1 MTIGTDGRM
10 LDAILGSYD
19 LPVPVREYRF
29 HPARRWRVDYAWPEH
44 RLAVEIEGG
53 AWIGGRHTRGSGFV
67 RDIEKYNSLAVMGW
81 SLLRFTPRQIITG
94 ECYGVIKEWFVNN
107 NGG

>member
-1 MTIGTDGRM
+1 MNPQ
-10 LDAILGSYD
+10 ILAALH
-19 LPVPVREYRF
+19 LPIPEKEYRF
-29 HPARRWRVDYAWPEH
+29 HPKRKWRIDWAFVDAK
-44 RLAVEIEGG
+44 LAIEQEGG
-53 AWIGGRHTRGSGFV
+53 VWCQGRHTRGSGFV

-94 ECYGVIKEWFVNN
+94 ECYGVIKEWFINN